1 MWCIHTMEFQRLIKS
16 MKDDFLKNIQRLCE
30 KKSRSKQIC
39 SVLFH
44 SCEYIGLTHM
54 YTHTHMLKIKHGTHQ
69 ILNSDYFWEI
79 ELLEKR
85 VILTSCFVFIF

>member
-16 MKDDFLKNIQRLCE
+16 MKDDFLKNIQSIVLCE

-54 YTHTHMLKIKHGTHQ
+54 YTHTHVKNQ
-69 ILNSDYFWEI
+69 AWYSPNS
-79 ELLEKR
+79 
-85 VILTSCFVFIF
+85 